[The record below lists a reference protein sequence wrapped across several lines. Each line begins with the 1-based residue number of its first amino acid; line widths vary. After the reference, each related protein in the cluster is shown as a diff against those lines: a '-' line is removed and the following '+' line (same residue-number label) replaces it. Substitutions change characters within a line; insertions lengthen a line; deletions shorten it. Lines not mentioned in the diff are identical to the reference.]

1 MSQFNKPAKSNQEL
15 IQQWKTRGLIVP
27 DEARAE
33 RYLEH
38 ISYYRFSA
46 YTIPFQ
52 QLNNP
57 NHHFKPN
64 TTWAKRLKA
73 LLDSYPDIQ
82 KEYMGI
88 PQNWE
93 LDSFWDKALR

>member
-1 MSQFNKPAKSNQEL
+1 MGQFNKPAKSNQEL
-15 IQQWKTRGLIVP
+15 VQQWKARGLVIS

-52 QLNNP
+52 
-57 NHHFKPN
+57 
-64 TTWAKRLKA
+64 
-73 LLDSYPDIQ
+73 
-82 KEYMGI
+82 
-88 PQNWE
+88 
-93 LDSFWDKALR
+93 

>member
-52 QLNNP
+52 QLNNSTIRIITSNP
-57 NHHFKPN
+57 
-64 TTWAKRLKA
+64 
-73 LLDSYPDIQ
+73 IQ
-82 KEYMGI
+82 HLTIFLIYTSLI
-88 PQNWE
+88 VNYVC
-93 LDSFWDKALR
+93 LY